1 MKTLA
6 LPPNLTEQVHD
17 ALLAEI
23 NAGRLAPGER
33 IVQEQIAQ
41 ALGVSRQP
49 VQQALL
55 QIGRAHV

>member
-41 ALGVSRQP
+41 ALGVSR
-49 VQQALL
+49 
-55 QIGRAHV
+55 